1 MSPRGIPIGR
11 VFGITIDLD
20 YSWFLIMG
28 LIAWALAVGYYPTE
42 FKGWSLGEYWLVGSA
57 TALLLF
63 ASVLVHELAHSLVAR
78 HYGLAVKR
86 ITLFLFGGV
95 AQIAAEPTSPMQ
107 ELWIAAVGPIVSL
120 ALGGIFWLLKP
131 LAAGWQPLFALVE
144 YLATL
149 NIILALFNLLP
160 GFPLDGGRVL
170 RAIVWRVSND
180 YLRATTAASVT
191 GRFFGFLL
199 IFLGVWQ
206 ALSANL
212 IGGMWIA
219 FIGWFLE
226 SAAGSQ
232 LQQEMLKHLMGG
244 HKVRDA
250 MDRSFVTAPS
260 HVSLQDLVEMYMLP
274 SNVGYVMLA
283 TGDTA
288 VGLATL
294 SGVQEVPREEWAIT
308 PARSIM
314 VPLEKLETT
323 DPNTVLWSA
332 FEKMGHDG
340 VNELP
345 VLEGGQVVGVLT
357 REDVVHYLSLL
368 KTLAA

>member
-20 YSWFLIMG
+20 YSWFLILG
-28 LIAWALAVGYYPTE
+28 LMVWVLAVGYFPSE
-42 FKGWSLGEYWLVGSA
+42 FKGWAPGEYWMVGTA

-63 ASVLVHELAHSLVAR
+63 LSVVIHELAHSLVAR
-78 HYGLAVKR
+78 HYGITVNR

-95 AQIAAEPTSPMQ
+95 AQIATEPSGPMP
-107 ELWIAAVGPIVSL
+107 ELWIAAVGPLVSL

-149 NIILALFNLLP
+149 NVILALFNLLP

-170 RAIVWRVSND
+170 RAIVWRVTNS
-180 YLRATTAASVT
+180 YTRATMTATMT

-206 ALSANL
+206 AFSSNL

-232 LQQEMLKHLMGG
+232 LQQDMLKQLLGG
-244 HKVRDA
+244 HKVSDA
-250 MDRSFVTAPS
+250 MQRNFVATPD
-260 HVSLQDLVEMYMLP
+260 HISLQDLVQMYMLP
-274 SNVGYVMLA
+274 SNVSYVVLTSQGSA
-283 TGDTA
+283 A
-288 VGLATL
+288 GLATL
-294 SGVQEVPREEWAIT
+294 EGIHKVPREEWANT

-314 VPLEKLETT
+314 VPLDKLGTT
-323 DPNTVLWSA
+323 EPNAVLWTA
-332 FEKMGHDG
+332 FQKMGRDG

-345 VLEGGQVVGVLT
+345 VMDGNQIVGVLT

>member
-11 VFGITIDLD
+11 VFGISIDLD
-20 YSWFLIMG
+20 YSWFLILG
-28 LIAWALAVGYYPTE
+28 LMVWVLAVGYYPAE
-42 FKGWSLGEYWLVGSA
+42 FKGWAPGEYWLVGAA

-63 ASVLVHELAHSLVAR
+63 ASVVVHELAHSLVAR
-78 HYGLAVKR
+78 HYGIAVNR

-95 AQIAAEPTSPMQ
+95 AQIATEPSGPIP
-107 ELWIAAVGPIVSL
+107 ELWISAVGPLVSL
-120 ALGGIFWLLKP
+120 AIGGIFWLLKP
-131 LAAGWQPLFALVE
+131 LVAAWQPLFAVVE

-149 NIILALFNLLP
+149 NVILALFNLLP

-170 RAIVWRVSND
+170 RAIVWRVTND
-180 YLRATTAASVT
+180 YMRATTAATVT

-206 ALSANL
+206 AFSSNL

-244 HKVRDA
+244 HKVSDA
-250 MDRSFVTAPS
+250 MQRNFVTAPS
-260 HVSLQDLVEMYMLP
+260 QVSLQDLVEMYLLP
-274 SNVGYVMLA
+274 SNVSYVVLA
-283 TGDTA
+283 SHGGTA
-288 VGLATL
+288 GLATL
-294 SGVQEVPREEWAIT
+294 TDIHKVPREEWANT
-308 PARSIM
+308 PARTIM
-314 VPLEKLETT
+314 VPLEKLATT
-323 DPNTVLWSA
+323 EPNAVLWTA
-332 FEKMGHDG
+332 FQKMGRDG

-345 VLEGGQVVGVLT
+345 VLEGGQIVGVLT